1 SSHIL
6 NRTNIIIV
14 SIRDSHNFKLTRVLL
29 IFIVDVS
36 IAPQPFF
43 TETKQNHSGWNM
55 PGGRTYE
62 QVKTGGDGYEQ
73 PDPEH
78 EYIRIAG
85 EPTEP
90 KKALP
95 QKKVKKLRS
104 KEKSHDDVKIPVS
117 AGKKILMM
125 ILAVIFTHFMVI
137 VIAIVVVL
145 LHHARIIDWFPALSS
160 LTGPG
165 YPREVSSDMLKDG

>member
-1 SSHIL
+1 
-6 NRTNIIIV
+6 
-14 SIRDSHNFKLTRVLL
+14 
-29 IFIVDVS
+29 
-36 IAPQPFF
+36 
-43 TETKQNHSGWNM
+43 M

-95 QKKVKKLRS
+95 QKKAKKLRS

-117 AGKKILMM
+117 AGK
-125 ILAVIFTHFMVI
+125 
-137 VIAIVVVL
+137 VL
-145 LHHARIIDWFPALSS
+145 K
-160 LTGPG
+160 GN
-165 YPREVSSDMLKDG
+165 